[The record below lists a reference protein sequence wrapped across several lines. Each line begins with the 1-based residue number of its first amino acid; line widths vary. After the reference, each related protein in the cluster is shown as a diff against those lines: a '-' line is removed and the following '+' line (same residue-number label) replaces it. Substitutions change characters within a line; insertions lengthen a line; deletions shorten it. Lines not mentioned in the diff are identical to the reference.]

1 MDFFGEVMI
10 TGVFPLELRNPLSC
24 MVASWMTS
32 LYGPSLIGPVRK
44 LLYQLADSWTED
56 PGRSHSLSV
65 DTEELFEG
73 FLGMIRHETTVRGD
87 KFCDKVRMYVHT
99 YVVHTCMYV
108 CMYMYS
114 TYVCTIETQNG

>member
-10 TGVFPLELRNPLSC
+10 TGVFPLELRNPLSR

-32 LYGPSLIGPVRK
+32 PYGPSLIGPVRK

-56 PGRSHSLSV
+56 QGRRHSVSV

-73 FLGMIRHETTVRGD
+73 FLEMIRHETTVQGD
-87 KFCDKVRMYVHT
+87 KYCDKV
-99 YVVHTCMYV
+99 CMYV
-108 CMYMYS
+108 RMYTHACMHKR
-114 TYVCTIETQNG
+114 EPNG